1 MQFTTS
7 YLSNMT
13 LFSPIMMVFCQTAEP
28 QSWLFCCD
36 NLNYDKKSGIFLFFA
51 CRQWYGIAVKLF
63 DIKS

>member
-36 NLNYDKKSGIFLFFA
+36 NLNYDKKIREFSFYSLPAANGVA
-51 CRQWYGIAVKLF
+51 
-63 DIKS
+63 